1 MLSYTESYVRSNKWQ
16 ITAATYHKRNITMF
30 DAKSLSIK
38 ESTVIH
44 LTHPATGEKLYAD
57 DKNKEPVTVTVA
69 STSSRDYRVAVNAM
83 HNRAIKR
90 GNKKLTAE
98 QQKEESIEL
107 LVACCLDSENLSV
120 GGEPV
125 KTDAAF
131 RELLADDHLSWIKQ
145 QIDEALG
152 TVELFI

>member
-1 MLSYTESYVRSNKWQ
+1 
-16 ITAATYHKRNITMF
+16 MF
-30 DAKSLSIK
+30 DAKSLSIS
-38 ESTVIH
+38 ESAIIH

-57 DKNKEPVTVTVA
+57 EKQKQPVTVTVA
-69 STSSRDYRVAVNAM
+69 STSSREYRLAVNAM

-98 QQKEESIEL
+98 QQKEESVEL
-107 LVACCLDSENLSV
+107 LVACCLDSENLAV
-120 GGEPV
+120 GGEAV
-125 KTDAAF
+125 KTDAGF
-131 RELLADDHLSWIKQ
+131 RELLGDDALSWIKQ